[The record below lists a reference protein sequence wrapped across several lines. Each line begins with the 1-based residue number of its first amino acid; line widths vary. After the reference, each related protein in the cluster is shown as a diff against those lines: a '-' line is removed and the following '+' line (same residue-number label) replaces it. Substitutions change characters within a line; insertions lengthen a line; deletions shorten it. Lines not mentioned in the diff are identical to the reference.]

1 MISVGFFRTLLAYL
15 VVALLALLPRSALA
29 QGPAVRCTGGRVSSP
44 RTAGR
49 CCWPGQSWARREAR
63 CSGAPRCPE
72 GLTAEGDACVPAP
85 PYLRDAPVPASAA
98 PALPSPAMSGA
109 TAAPALAFADP
120 RPTREEYQRARDSV
134 LPASSAGRVL
144 LGMLLGYTFSTLYT
158 VAGVLPF
165 AFACDPRSSACLVG
179 GTLTGYSL
187 GVLFGMSTGVTLAG
201 AAVSGV
207 GHFGW
212 ALLGSLVG
220 MVAFVPLGL
229 LVASPSSGGS
239 AVALNVLF
247 ATLPLT
253 GSIVAYETASAN
265 NARRIRTA
273 AGERAAARP
282 VVFPLSFDR
291 GAGAGVGFAF

>member
-1 MISVGFFRTLLAYL
+1 MHLPSATVNNLHALRTLLACL
-15 VVALLALLPRSALA
+15 VVALLALFPRSAHA
-29 QGPAVRCTGGRVSSP
+29 QNTSVRCTGGRVSSL

-49 CCWPGQSWARREAR
+49 CCWPGQNWARREAR

-72 GLTAEGDACVPAP
+72 GLAAEGDSCVAAP
-85 PYLRDAPVPASAA
+85 PFVRDAPAVALAGVAASA
-98 PALPSPAMSGA
+98 PLGPAMSGA

-144 LGMLLGYTFSTLYT
+144 LGMLLGYTFTT
-158 VAGVLPF
+158 VYSVVGVLPF
-165 AFACDPRSSACLVG
+165 ALGCDSRSSACLVG

-212 ALLGSLVG
+212 AFLGSLVG
-220 MVAFVPLGL
+220 MLAFVPLGL
-229 LVASPSSGGS
+229 LVASPSGTGS

-247 ATLPLT
+247 ATLPDRK
-253 GSIVAYETASAN
+253 S
-265 NARRIRTA
+265 
-273 AGERAAARP
+273 
-282 VVFPLSFDR
+282 VV
-291 GAGAGVGFAF
+291 